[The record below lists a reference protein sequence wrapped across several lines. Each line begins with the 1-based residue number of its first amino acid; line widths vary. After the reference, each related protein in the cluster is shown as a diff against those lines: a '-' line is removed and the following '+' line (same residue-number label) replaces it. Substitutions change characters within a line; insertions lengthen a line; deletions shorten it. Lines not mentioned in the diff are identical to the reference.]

1 MYAIIETGGKQY
13 RVTTGDVL
21 NIEKI
26 TGKAGDKVKFD
37 KVLLVGGKDNK
48 TLVGKPYVASAALEA
63 EIVDDTFRGD
73 KIVTIKYKRRKQYRR
88 TMGHRQDLFRIL
100 VTKIED
106 GQGGKAEFDSSKRK
120 EVLMK
125 ASVKTAAPKAA
136 KTTAA
141 KTEKTKK
148 AAAPKA
154 AAKKTK

>member
-37 KVLLVGGKDNK
+37 KVLLVGGGKQ
-48 TLVGKPYVASAALEA
+48 TLVGKPYLASAALEA

-88 TMGHRQDLFRIL
+88 TIGHRQDLFRVL
-100 VTKIED
+100 VTKIDD
-106 GQGGKAEFDSSKRK
+106 GQGGKAEFDASKKK

-154 AAKKTK
+154 TAKKK